1 MGSLP
6 MAASSDACLSAEAL
20 SARSI
25 LPPASA
31 VYSRFEP
38 LMRLPVASYFVLEQS
53 PKNDF
58 VVYIRLSLAR
68 SFDIARLLNLA
79 ILLLLLISGLL
90 CLFPYGHRQ

>member
-1 MGSLP
+1 

-38 LMRLPVASYFVLEQS
+38 LIRLPVASYFVLEQS

-58 VVYIRLSLAR
+58 VVDIRLSLA
-68 SFDIARLLNLA
+68 ST
-79 ILLLLLISGLL
+79 
-90 CLFPYGHRQ
+90 GHRTKRICVGRLKML